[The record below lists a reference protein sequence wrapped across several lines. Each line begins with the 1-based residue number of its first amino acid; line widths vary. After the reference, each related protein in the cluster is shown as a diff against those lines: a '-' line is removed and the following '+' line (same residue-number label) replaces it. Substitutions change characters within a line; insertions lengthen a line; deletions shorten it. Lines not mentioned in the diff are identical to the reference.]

1 MTDHSSVVRVAW
13 SRIDTWLA
21 AHAPWTFAELSAPAD
36 PAHVERAQREMGLRF
51 PQDLLDSLAC
61 HDGAEGCTSLPEKP
75 LLSVAEIVEVRRR
88 GMALL
93 RWSERQDHP
102 LDGHGPDWHPLWI
115 PWAESDGDAQVVDL
129 RPGETYGQVGTVHH
143 DEGGL
148 QDTWPSLGAYLT
160 EVADV
165 LEHGGVVGL
174 VAPYLTQDG
183 GLRWELPQYV
193 RPEDGLTPAPRARE
207 GRTEDSR

>member
-1 MTDHSSVVRVAW
+1 MTDHSSAVCAAW
-13 SRIDTWLA
+13 SRIDTWLV
-21 AHAPWTFAELSAPAD
+21 AHAPRTFAELSPPAD
-36 PAHVERAQREMGLRF
+36 PADVERAQREMGLRF

-61 HDGAEGCTSLPEKP
+61 HDGAEGWTTLPEKP
-75 LLSVAEIVEVRRR
+75 PLAVAEIVEVRRR

-93 RWSERQDHP
+93 RWSERQGHP
-102 LDGHGPDWHPLWI
+102 LDGHGPHWHPLWI

-129 RPGETYGQVGTVHH
+129 RPGETYGQVGTVYH
-143 DEGGL
+143 DESGL

-165 LEHGGVVGL
+165 LEHGGTVGL
-174 VAPYLTQDG
+174 AAPYLTQDG

-193 RPEDGLTPAPRARE
+193 RPEDGLTPAPRART